1 MTRNTSARAFHV
13 VRGDE
18 STRIREEYS
27 LYLENANVLFIIVT
41 LHRRSSDTWWRMQE
55 SDRRNTK
62 GQVVLFF
69 LISNYQVC
77 KYVRLVELFFCGSS
91 GFSFLMRHSFS
102 YRLKRSFI
110 DENDDWIWCCFL
122 GSTKI
127 AFFERSRKRP
137 RIFAT
142 QQISTSTSSDL

>member
-62 GQVVLFF
+62 GQVVLFS
-69 LISNYQVC
+69 LSRITKSVNMYDS
-77 KYVRLVELFFCGSS
+77 LS
-91 GFSFLMRHSFS
+91 
-102 YRLKRSFI
+102 
-110 DENDDWIWCCFL
+110 CFL
-122 GSTKI
+122 W
-127 AFFERSRKRP
+127 
-137 RIFAT
+137 IFPGFH
-142 QQISTSTSSDL
+142 SS